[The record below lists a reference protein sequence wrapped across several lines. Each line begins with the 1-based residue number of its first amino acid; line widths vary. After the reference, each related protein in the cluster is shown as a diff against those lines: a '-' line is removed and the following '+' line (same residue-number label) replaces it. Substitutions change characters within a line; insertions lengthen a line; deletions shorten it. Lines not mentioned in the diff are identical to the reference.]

1 MTARAYVLIQTQ
13 ATRTAEVQRAL
24 RGQPG
29 IHAADIVIGP
39 HDLILSVEAA
49 DLHAIG
55 TMVMDQIHGI
65 GGVVNTL
72 TYPVVEPPDRAERPP
87 PQA

>member
-1 MTARAYVLIQTQ
+1 MTARAYVLIQAQ
-13 ATRTAEVQRAL
+13 ATRTADVQRAL
-24 RGQPG
+24 RGKPG

-55 TMVMDQIHGI
+55 RLVMDEIHGI
-65 GGVVNTL
+65 SGVVNTL
-72 TYPVVEPPDRAERPP
+72 TYPVVEPPGGAE
-87 PQA
+87 